1 MYSKPTKYFLPSVLA
16 LTLSSTALA
25 HSEGDVFARAGL
37 GMVIPNESSNDPN
50 NVGELELTDET
61 NLAGT
66 VTYMFSD
73 NIGFEV
79 LLGLPFTHEISTSA
93 LGTAAEVSHLPLSVA
108 AQYYF
113 GEADSKIRPYVGG
126 GFNYTTFLDEE
137 GKGVLANAT
146 VTVDNSFGL
155 AFQAGVDFEVTEQI
169 FINLSAWYL
178 DIETTVHATGIN
190 DIDATVDPWAIML
203 AAGYTF

>member
-1 MYSKPTKYFLPSVLA
+1 MLA
-16 LTLSSTALA
+16 LILSPSAFA
-25 HSEGDVFARAGL
+25 HNEGDLFARAGL

-50 NVGELELTDET
+50 SVGELELTDET

-66 VTYMFSD
+66 VTYMWSD
-73 NIGFEV
+73 KVGLEV
-79 LLGLPFTHEISTSA
+79 LLGLPFTHEISTSI

-113 GEADSKIRPYVGG
+113 GQADSAIRPYVGG

-137 GKGVLANAT
+137 GRGNLASAT
-146 VTVDNSFGL
+146 VTVDSSFGL
-155 AFQAGVDFEVTEQI
+155 ALQAGIDFEINEQV

-178 DIETTVHATGIN
+178 DIETTVHATAIN
-190 DIDATVDPWAIML
+190 DIDTTVDPWAIML

>member
-1 MYSKPTKYFLPSVLA
+1 MYLKPTKYFLPSILA
-16 LTLSSTALA
+16 LTLSSTAFA
-25 HSEGDVFARAGL
+25 HNEGDLFARAGL
-37 GMVIPNESSNDPN
+37 GMVLPNESSNDPN

-79 LLGLPFTHEISTSA
+79 LLGLPFTHEISTSS

-137 GKGVLANAT
+137 GKGALANAT

-155 AFQAGVDFEVTEQI
+155 AFQAGVDFKVAEQI

-178 DIETTVHATGIN
+178 DIETTVHATSIN